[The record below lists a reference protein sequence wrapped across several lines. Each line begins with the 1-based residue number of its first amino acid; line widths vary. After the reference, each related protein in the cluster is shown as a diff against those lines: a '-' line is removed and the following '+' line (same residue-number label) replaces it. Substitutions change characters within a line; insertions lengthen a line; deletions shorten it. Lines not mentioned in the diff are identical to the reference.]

1 MTMNGKVLI
10 SFLGT
15 NNYIDT
21 YYQLE
26 DGKRSSL
33 VKYIQEALIELI
45 CRYWN
50 VTDMIYIFCT
60 DGENG
65 SYNKNWEGSG
75 NLKERLTNREIRPKI
90 ECKTI
95 PEGFTKE
102 EVWKIFDIVTDI
114 IEPEYE
120 IYLDITHSFRS
131 IPLFSTTLFDYL
143 KVMKGTEL
151 KHIYY
156 GAFEKLGPAYMVK
169 DMPHE
174 KRIAPII
181 DMAEIVELQKTIMA
195 AHDYKSFGKL
205 SFNLPDEISGND
217 NGKIS
222 DALNTLREELD
233 NLDFYIN
240 TCQLKRIQNGLYMQ
254 KIKVSFN
261 NAMKS
266 KDINNAEKSIL
277 QKIYSTLT
285 ERFSSESNNQNI
297 EAAIKWVSEKNMY
310 QQAFTLAQEYI
321 IGLVCDKLYD
331 YYTICEYSG
340 HKKGKIRFREFTA
353 SMLRIT
359 QQDIDNHNL
368 KGELENKDIEIIKTI
383 SEYQW
388 MKELKTPYDNISQY
402 RNTLN
407 HAKTINGSPSQTP
420 QETIRKVFDEN
431 FEQAL
436 SIIKNTEQC

>member
-45 CRYWN
+45 CRDWN

-181 DMAEIVELQKTIMA
+181 DMADIISLQETIMA
-195 AHDYKSFGKL
+195 AHDYFHFGKL
-205 SFNLPDEISGND
+205 SSISKTNKD
-217 NGKIS
+217 DCNENKKIKF
-222 DALNTLREELD
+222 AITKLKEQLRL
-233 NLDFYIN
+233 LDFYIN
-240 TCQLKRIQNGLYMQ
+240 TCKLD
-254 KIKVSFN
+254 KIKAGKFLNEINKYFDTALSALTNKAEKLLLEKVHQDLKARFKPENDNKNIESAIDWAYKNGMLQQAYTLGQEYVINLTCDKLSKHIETTSFN
-261 NAMKS
+261 NS
-266 KDINNAEKSIL
+266 KE
-277 QKIYSTLT
+277 
-285 ERFSSESNNQNI
+285 
-297 EAAIKWVSEKNMY
+297 
-310 QQAFTLAQEYI
+310 
-321 IGLVCDKLYD
+321 
-331 YYTICEYSG
+331 
-340 HKKGKIRFREFTA
+340 FREFA
-353 SMLRIT
+353 SAILAI
-359 QQDIDNHNL
+359 QEND
-368 KGELENKDIEIIKTI
+368 KENKN
-383 SEYQW
+383 YQG
-388 MKELKTPYDNISQY
+388 KLTKFPPCKIDELFTLEWVNEVRKHYQPLANI
-402 RNTLN
+402 RNALN
-407 HAKTINGSPSQTP
+407 HAKNTSY
-420 QETIRKVFDEN
+420 DEKCMLKT
-431 FEQAL
+431 FKERYYPAL
-436 SIIKNTEQC
+436 YLLKKDI